1 MSGYLKIDRKIQDW
15 KYISEPLAFALWV
28 HLLMIA
34 GWDDNGDFKKGE
46 LITSVSSL
54 SEETGIS
61 RPIIRKWLKAFK
73 DEEQIQVETIG
84 KRIRVVIL
92 NYERYNWQKIT
103 TSEDDNWQ
111 KITSKVVK
119 NDQITGK
126 KLPDNWQKITTSEE
140 SHPYLSKEVKRS
152 KRNKRERV
160 ERSLTLFDTFRSSYP
175 KRSSAEKTKEAY
187 IKALDSGATE
197 EMILNSL
204 EQWKTLQW
212 DRWPEDERQYI
223 PGVIK
228 WLEEEKWH
236 EEVMPYYQ
244 KKPKQEKK
252 KKGLF

>member
-15 KYISEPLAFALWV
+15 KYKHEPLAFALWV

-61 RPIIRKWLKAFK
+61 RPIIRKWLKAFQ

-140 SHPYLSKEVKRS
+140 SHPYLNKNT
-152 KRNKRERV
+152 KRNKR
-160 ERSLTLFDTFRSSYP
+160 S
-175 KRSSAEKTKEAY
+175 
-187 IKALDSGATE
+187 
-197 EMILNSL
+197 
-204 EQWKTLQW
+204 KTLSIN
-212 DRWPEDERQYI
+212 RESVP
-223 PGVIK
+223 PVPT
-228 WLEEEKWH
+228 LEEVKEFCQQNDLIVDPEEFWFFYDSKGWKVGNTVMQNWKSTIRSWNLRRQKEKNEQDP
-236 EEVMPYYQ
+236 EE
-244 KKPKQEKK
+244 KFKQERKK
-252 KKGLF
+252 RGGLPFA

>member
-15 KYISEPLAFALWV
+15 KYKHEPLAFALWV

-61 RPIIRKWLKAFK
+61 RPIIRKWLKAFQ

-140 SHPYLSKEVKRS
+140 SHPYLSKNT
-152 KRNKRERV
+152 KRNKR
-160 ERSLTLFDTFRSSYP
+160 S
-175 KRSSAEKTKEAY
+175 
-187 IKALDSGATE
+187 
-197 EMILNSL
+197 
-204 EQWKTLQW
+204 KTLSIK
-212 DRWPEDERQYI
+212 RESSPTI
-223 PGVIK
+223 PT
-228 WLEEEKWH
+228 LEEVKEFCQQNDLIVDPEEFWLFYDGKGWKVGSTVMQNWKSTIRSWNLRRKKERDEQDPEEKF
-236 EEVMPYYQ
+236 
-244 KKPKQEKK
+244 KQERKK
-252 KKGLF
+252 RGGLPFA